1 MQQIIVLFQNR
12 GRFSDTKRPDEI
24 DDSFGSNFIHAGLGI
39 ERDRQLFSEAQH
51 LKTDKFKSIQGENRS
66 EFHLTPN
73 SGKDTSRIENKERK
87 TSSIAELD
95 TDDKISLDKKN
106 SYQRSEKE
114 LRYTDV
120 HDSSNLSNGNSKY
133 KYA

>member
-1 MQQIIVLFQNR
+1 MFQNR

-66 EFHLTPN
+66 EFLLTPN
-73 SGKDTSRIENKERK
+73 TRKDTPRTENNERK

-95 TDDKISLDKKN
+95 TDDRIATDKKN
-106 SYQRSEKE
+106 SYPRSEKE
-114 LRYTDV
+114 SRYNDV
-120 HDSSNLSNGNSKY
+120 HDSSTLSNGNSKY
-133 KYA
+133 KYD